1 MGNVERVDKTLP
13 LNEMIYYVRKDA
25 QLRQRWLDD
34 LENLCRDF
42 GCSDREYRALA
53 EVDVRGLME
62 IGVHQYLIP
71 HILRLFYGV
80 TNMTNDHPALKAY
93 HDAFPAEAKQAL
105 GSTIRDQDEA
115 TDG

>member
-53 EVDVRGLME
+53 EVDVR
-62 IGVHQYLIP
+62 VP
-71 HILRLFYGV
+71 CWSR
-80 TNMTNDHPALKAY
+80 A
-93 HDAFPAEAKQAL
+93 
-105 GSTIRDQDEA
+105 R
-115 TDG
+115 